1 MRQLLSKSLLFLS
14 LTTASIGI
22 SSCSKDGGGDGVVLF
37 SIEDDKALGDKVAAQ
52 TDSTYRAKGQL
63 LDPKDSRNNQAYAHL
78 KIIVDKVLNNSSGQL
93 QYRNEFP
100 WDVKIIKDDKTL
112 NAFASPGGHIYVF
125 SGLIKFLDHEDQ
137 LAGVL
142 AHEIA
147 HADRRHTSRQLQQQY
162 GIGLLLSV
170 VLGENPG
177 QLAQIAAG
185 LGQLKFSRD
194 FEREADMY
202 SVTYLS
208 GTEYACDGTAG
219 FFIKSQ
225 QLGEASQPEFLSTHP
240 NPDNRIQA
248 IQAKAAELKCQGKT
262 QNDTNLKALKSLL

>member
-14 LTTASIGI
+14 LAAATAGA
-22 SSCSKDGGGDGVVLF
+22 SSCSKDGSGDGVLLF
-37 SIEDDKALGDKVAAQ
+37 SIEDDIALGAKVAAQ
-52 TDSTYRAKGQL
+52 TDSTYKANGQL
-63 LDPKDSRNNQAYAHL
+63 LDPTLAANRDTYTYLSNVVN
-78 KIIVDKVLNNSSGQL
+78 KVLNNTSGQL
-93 QYRNEFP
+93 QHRNDFV
-100 WDVKIIKDDKTL
+100 WDVKIIKDDATL
-112 NAFASPGGHIYVF
+112 NAFASPGGHIYVY

-162 GIGLLLSV
+162 GISLLLSL

-194 FEREADMY
+194 FESEADMY
-202 SVTYLS
+202 SVIYLN
-208 GTEYACDGTAG
+208 GTDYACDGAAG

-225 QLGEASQPEFLSTHP
+225 SLGEASQPVFLSTHP

-248 IQAKAAELKCQGKT
+248 IQAKGTELNCRNKT
-262 QNDTNLKALKSLL
+262 QVDTNLNGLKSRL

>member
-14 LTTASIGI
+14 LAAAGTGL
-22 SSCSKDGGGDGVVLF
+22 SSCSKEGGGDGVVLF
-37 SIEDDKALGDKVAAQ
+37 SVQDDIDLGARVAAQ
-52 TDSTYRAKGQL
+52 TDSTYRASGQL
-63 LDPKDSRNNQAYAHL
+63 LDPKDPRNAAAYAAL
-78 KIIVDKVLNNSSGQL
+78 STVVNKVLNSGKL
-93 QYRNEFP
+93 DHRNDFV
-100 WDVKIIKDDKTL
+100 WDVKIIRDDKTL

-125 SGLIKFLDHEDQ
+125 SGLIKFLDHEDE

-162 GIGLLLSV
+162 GIGILLSV
-170 VLGENPG
+170 LLGENPN

-194 FEREADMY
+194 FETEADSY
-202 SVTYLS
+202 SVIYLS
-208 GTEYACDGTAG
+208 GTDYACDGTAG

-225 QLGEASQPEFLSTHP
+225 AMGEASQPVFLSTHP
-240 NPDNRIQA
+240 NPGNRVQA
-248 IQAKAAELKCQGKT
+248 IQAKAAELNCQNKSD
-262 QNDTNLKALKSLL
+262 NDTNLNKLKSLL